1 MQHIKQETKHAK
13 HKSRNR
19 NRSRS
24 QRKATKKQKETNK
37 MAKLIAIAL
46 LGHFPKN
53 FVTGF
58 CSFRDTH
65 AHTPTQKHTHKQTSE
80 RAWLTAP

>member
-1 MQHIKQETKHAK
+1 MHHIKQQTKHAETQK
-13 HKSRNR
+13 QKQKQKQKPKKGNKKS
-19 NRSRS
+19 
-24 QRKATKKQKETNK
+24 KKETNK

-65 AHTPTQKHTHKQTSE
+65 TH
-80 RAWLTAP
+80 

>member
-1 MQHIKQETKHAK
+1 MQNIKAETETERETEAEAEAK
-13 HKSRNR
+13 ER
-19 NRSRS
+19 
-24 QRKATKKQKETNK
+24 QQKKQKETNK

-65 AHTPTQKHTHKQTSE
+65 THTPTQKHTHKQTSE

>member
-1 MQHIKQETKHAK
+1 MQNIKAETETERETEAEAEAK
-13 HKSRNR
+13 ER
-19 NRSRS
+19 
-24 QRKATKKQKETNK
+24 QQKKQKETNK

-65 AHTPTQKHTHKQTSE
+65 THQHRSTHTRKE
-80 RAWLTAP
+80 VNVLG

>member
-1 MQHIKQETKHAK
+1 MQNIKAETETETEAEAEAK
-13 HKSRNR
+13 ER
-19 NRSRS
+19 
-24 QRKATKKQKETNK
+24 QQKKQKETNK

-65 AHTPTQKHTHKQTSE
+65 THTNTEAHTQEKK
-80 RAWLTAP
+80 